1 MCGEG
6 KRGGNEKE
14 ENIYILEEWHNF
26 LFKTSS
32 NAESPGKTFQ
42 FDFPSCESNQKL
54 LSRFNLLMRS
64 SDWKL
69 VIALSAWL
77 IISILVWNSFNVWKY
92 LCMVMKLVLN
102 LCFDDVSEDFYYKSR
117 FLGLHGSCSLSLND
131 FWVFPHF
138 LNCGHCTGILSDVSQ
153 MLLKKSEIIS
163 TCLIVTW
170 FFFPPQEWHQY
181 FTHINSSGCLS
192 CGSLSYPY
200 FSFSFLSQFHWSSL
214 SSQMSGCESS
224 DQMIAFRHP
233 ALEFFFFFPPYFC
246 RRLKLFS

>member
-1 MCGEG
+1 
-6 KRGGNEKE
+6 
-14 ENIYILEEWHNF
+14 
-26 LFKTSS
+26 
-32 NAESPGKTFQ
+32 
-42 FDFPSCESNQKL
+42 
-54 LSRFNLLMRS
+54 MRS

-233 ALEFFFFFPPYFC
+233 ALEFFFFFLHTSVGDLSSSLKTLVRLETKFLKTSQVPPRSPIRHVNPPFLILC
-246 RRLKLFS
+246 VLLFGSVKQTKL

>member
-1 MCGEG
+1 
-6 KRGGNEKE
+6 
-14 ENIYILEEWHNF
+14 
-26 LFKTSS
+26 
-32 NAESPGKTFQ
+32 
-42 FDFPSCESNQKL
+42 
-54 LSRFNLLMRS
+54 MRS

-102 LCFDDVSEDFYYKSR
+102 LCFDDVSEDFHYKSR

-170 FFFPPQEWHQY
+170 FFFSPSRVASILYTYKFFWVL
-181 FTHINSSGCLS
+181 ILW
-192 CGSLSYPY
+192 
-200 FSFSFLSQFHWSSL
+200 FSFLSLFQLLFFVSIPLKFTEFTDEWLWEQWPNDSLQASS
-214 SSQMSGCESS
+214 SR
-224 DQMIAFRHP
+224 I
-233 ALEFFFFFPPYFC
+233 FFFFLHTSVGDLSSSLKTLVRLETKFLKTSQVPARSPIRHVNPPFLILC
-246 RRLKLFS
+246 VLLFGSVKQTKP

>member
-102 LCFDDVSEDFYYKSR
+102 LCFDDVSEDFHYKSR

-170 FFFPPQEWHQY
+170 FFFSPSRVASILYTYKFFWVL
-181 FTHINSSGCLS
+181 ILW
-192 CGSLSYPY
+192 
-200 FSFSFLSQFHWSSL
+200 FSFLSLFQLLFFVSIPLKFTEFTGGWLWERWPNDSLQASS
-214 SSQMSGCESS
+214 SR
-224 DQMIAFRHP
+224 I
-233 ALEFFFFFPPYFC
+233 FFFFPPYFC

>member
-1 MCGEG
+1 
-6 KRGGNEKE
+6 
-14 ENIYILEEWHNF
+14 
-26 LFKTSS
+26 
-32 NAESPGKTFQ
+32 
-42 FDFPSCESNQKL
+42 
-54 LSRFNLLMRS
+54 MRS

-170 FFFPPQEWHQY
+170 FFFSPSRVASILYTYKFFWVL
-181 FTHINSSGCLS
+181 ILW
-192 CGSLSYPY
+192 
-200 FSFSFLSQFHWSSL
+200 FSFLSLFQLLFFVSIPLKFTEFTDEWLWEQWPNDSLQASS
-214 SSQMSGCESS
+214 SR
-224 DQMIAFRHP
+224 I
-233 ALEFFFFFPPYFC
+233 FFFFLHTSVGDLSSSLKTLVRLETKFLKTSQVPARSPIRHVNPPFLILC
-246 RRLKLFS
+246 VLLFGSVKQTKP

>member
-1 MCGEG
+1 
-6 KRGGNEKE
+6 
-14 ENIYILEEWHNF
+14 
-26 LFKTSS
+26 
-32 NAESPGKTFQ
+32 
-42 FDFPSCESNQKL
+42 
-54 LSRFNLLMRS
+54 MRS

-102 LCFDDVSEDFYYKSR
+102 LCFDDVSEDFHYKSR

-170 FFFPPQEWHQY
+170 FFFSPSRVASILYTYKFFWVL
-181 FTHINSSGCLS
+181 ILW
-192 CGSLSYPY
+192 
-200 FSFSFLSQFHWSSL
+200 FSFLSLFQLLFFVSIPLKFTEFTDEWLWEQWPNDSLQASS
-214 SSQMSGCESS
+214 SR
-224 DQMIAFRHP
+224 I
-233 ALEFFFFFPPYFC
+233 FFFFFLHTSVGDLSSSLKTLVRLETKFLKTSQVPARSPIRHVNPPFLILC
-246 RRLKLFS
+246 VLLFGSVKQTKP

>member
-1 MCGEG
+1 
-6 KRGGNEKE
+6 
-14 ENIYILEEWHNF
+14 
-26 LFKTSS
+26 
-32 NAESPGKTFQ
+32 
-42 FDFPSCESNQKL
+42 
-54 LSRFNLLMRS
+54 MRS

-102 LCFDDVSEDFYYKSR
+102 LCFDDVSEDFHYKSR

-170 FFFPPQEWHQY
+170 FFFSPSRVASILYTYKFFWVL
-181 FTHINSSGCLS
+181 ILW
-192 CGSLSYPY
+192 
-200 FSFSFLSQFHWSSL
+200 FSFLSLFQLLFFVSIPLKFTEFTGGWLWERWPNDSLQASS
-214 SSQMSGCESS
+214 SR
-224 DQMIAFRHP
+224 I
-233 ALEFFFFFPPYFC
+233 FFFFLHTSVGDLSSSLKTLVRLETKFLKTSQVPARSPIRHVNPPFLILC
-246 RRLKLFS
+246 VLLFGSVKQTKP

>member
-1 MCGEG
+1 
-6 KRGGNEKE
+6 
-14 ENIYILEEWHNF
+14 
-26 LFKTSS
+26 
-32 NAESPGKTFQ
+32 
-42 FDFPSCESNQKL
+42 
-54 LSRFNLLMRS
+54 MRS

-102 LCFDDVSEDFYYKSR
+102 LCFDDVSEDFHYKSR

-170 FFFPPQEWHQY
+170 FFFSPSRVASILYTYKFFWVL
-181 FTHINSSGCLS
+181 ILW
-192 CGSLSYPY
+192 
-200 FSFSFLSQFHWSSL
+200 FSFLSLFQLLFFVSIPLKFTEFTGGWLWERWPNDSLQASS
-214 SSQMSGCESS
+214 SR
-224 DQMIAFRHP
+224 I
-233 ALEFFFFFPPYFC
+233 FFFFLHTSVGDLSSSLKTLVRLETKFLKTSQVPPRSPIRHVNPPFLILC
-246 RRLKLFS
+246 VLLFGSVKQTKL